1 MLLKLLKLLIAN
13 AARATRA
20 TRIVGLTSIVFGV
33 YLCVPWAAMAQDAG
47 QPAVLGRMPTVTA
60 ESLSEKPFTL
70 PAQLPAERSLVLV
83 AFEREQQT
91 ALNTWVA
98 GLNLNDGKLPWI
110 ETPVI
115 AKPNALVRAFIN
127 GGMRS
132 GIQDTAMRDRT
143 ITLYTDPVA
152 LRKDMGLSG
161 DGKVVWVLVVDR
173 AGQVHAKAE
182 GVYSADK
189 AKPLLEALRPSAPA
203 DVQK

>member
-1 MLLKLLKLLIAN
+1 MKMLLKLWSAKVAKMTCLTTIVVASLLCSPLL
-13 AARATRA
+13 
-20 TRIVGLTSIVFGV
+20 V
-33 YLCVPWAAMAQDAG
+33 WAQDAA
-47 QPAVLGRMPTVTA
+47 QPPTLGRMPTVTA

-98 GLNLNDGKLPWI
+98 GLNLNDNKLPWI

-115 AKPNALVRAFIN
+115 AKPNALLRAFIN

-161 DGKVVWVLVVDR
+161 DGKTVWVLVVDR

-189 AKPLLEALRPSAPA
+189 AKPLLAALQLTQPA
-203 DVQK
+203 DAPKQ